1 MKNMSQ
7 LIRFEG
13 VSLTVENI
21 DRSIE
26 FYAEKLGL
34 KVEHNA
40 SPDFA
45 LLRIGE
51 HDGGTIGLLSQNVSK
66 KEGVEP
72 SISSQKR
79 AVHIEFST
87 DNLDELFEELKAMGV
102 IFQVPPHDEPWERS
116 MTAFDPDGYSVEFA
130 QGKRG
135 HNALKA

>member
-1 MKNMSQ
+1 MSQ
-7 LIRFEG
+7 QFRFEG
-13 VSLTVENI
+13 LSLTVENI

-26 FYAEKLGL
+26 FYEGKLGL
-34 KVEHNA
+34 KVEYNA

-45 LLRIGE
+45 LLRIGGD
-51 HDGGTIGLLSQNVSK
+51 DGGTIGLLSQNVSE

-72 SISSQKR
+72 STSPQKR

-87 DNLDELFEELKAMGV
+87 DDLDMLFEDLKARGV

-116 MTAFDPDGYSVEFA
+116 MTALDPDGYSVEFA

>member
-1 MKNMSQ
+1 MSQ
-7 LIRFEG
+7 HINFEG
-13 VSLTVENI
+13 LTLTVDNI

-26 FYAEKLGL
+26 FYEGKLGL
-34 KVEHNA
+34 KVEYNA

-45 LLRIGE
+45 LLRIGGD
-51 HDGGTIGLLSQNVSK
+51 DGGTIGLLSQNVSK

-87 DNLDELFEELKAMGV
+87 DNLDMLFEELKAKGV
-102 IFQVPPHDEPWERS
+102 IFCIPPHDEPWERS
-116 MTAFDPDGYSVEFA
+116 MTALDPDGYSVEFA

>member
-1 MKNMSQ
+1 MSQ
-7 LIRFEG
+7 KIRFEG
-13 VSLTVENI
+13 LSLTVENI
-21 DRSIE
+21 ENSIE
-26 FYAEKLGL
+26 FYEGKLGL

-45 LLRIGE
+45 LLRIGG
-51 HDGGTIGLLSQNVSK
+51 DNSGTIGLLSENISK

-72 SISSQKR
+72 STSSQKR

-87 DNLDELFEELKAMGV
+87 DNLDTLFEELKAKGV
-102 IFQVPPHDEPWERS
+102 VFHVPPHDEPWERS

-135 HNALKA
+135 HNALKS

>member
-1 MKNMSQ
+1 MSQ
-7 LIRFEG
+7 HISFEG
-13 VSLTVENI
+13 ITLTVENI

-26 FYAEKLGL
+26 FYEGKLGL

-51 HDGGTIGLLSQNVSK
+51 HDGGTIGLLSQNQAK
-66 KEGVEP
+66 KEGVKP
-72 SISSQKR
+72 STSSQKH

-87 DNLDELFEELKAMGV
+87 DNLDMLFEELKASGV

-116 MTAFDPDGYSVEFA
+116 MTAYDPDGYSVEFA

-135 HNALKA
+135 HNAPKA